1 MPVFSVCSVQAGLP
15 WRDLGVVF
23 CRGLFMLMVIVLL
36 KTLLEV
42 AGMALVGQAV
52 LYLFAGAGRERNFF
66 YRLLKLIGSPAV
78 RITRLITPRRLVPDA
93 HITVAAFFLVAGLW
107 LAMTLVKVELC
118 RANPQHPVCAGL
130 QVPQA
135 R

>member
-1 MPVFSVCSVQAGLP
+1 
-15 WRDLGVVF
+15 
-23 CRGLFMLMVIVLL
+23 MLMVIVLL

-52 LYLFAGAGRERNFF
+52 LYLFAGAGREQNFF

-78 RITRLITPRRLVPDA
+78 RITRLITPRRLVADA